1 MSKPQPSFKK
11 RLLNS
16 KLVLWPVV
24 ILANIV
30 LHLIYFSNRKIR
42 MWPQEVMPYARGE
55 KPAIFCFWHGR
66 MIAQLFLIPPKR
78 RMIVLSTPHRD
89 GMIASMLTRSFG
101 IRTVYGTR
109 SKGAGAG
116 ATATRALLACAEK
129 GYNISMTPDG
139 PRGPAQQAAAG
150 AAYLASKSGHPLI
163 PVTFAA
169 TRHKR
174 FRSWDRFMLFKPFGR
189 LYYLAGTPIF
199 VAADADEAAI
209 HAATQQMQHATTALT
224 EQADQLAGV
233 RA

>member
-1 MSKPQPSFKK
+1 MTAPK
-11 RLLNS
+11 RSLRKRFLNS

-24 ILANIV
+24 ILASA
-30 LHLIYFSNRKIR
+30 LLRLIYFTNRKTCQ
-42 MWPQEVMPYARGE
+42 WPAETEPYARGE

-109 SKGAGAG
+109 SKGAGAA
-116 ATATRALLACAEK
+116 ATATRALLARAEL
-129 GYNISMTPDG
+129 GNNISMTPDG
-139 PRGPAQQAAAG
+139 PRGPAQKAAPG

-169 TRHKR
+169 SRHKR
-174 FRSWDRFMLFKPFGR
+174 LRSWDRFMMFMPFGR
-189 LYYLAGTPIF
+189 IYHLAGTPIF
-199 VAADADEAAI
+199 VAPDADDAAI
-209 HAATQQMQHATTALT
+209 AAATEQMEKATTRLT
-224 EQADQLAGV
+224 ENADGLAGV
-233 RA
+233 HS